1 MIEPV
6 KSPPQLP
13 GRLSSRSDR
22 VFEIVILLLASI
34 IALIFVLSVYQ
45 LGKESWPALQKFG
58 LNFFTS
64 RTWNPV
70 NGEFGAVSMIAGTLI
85 TSLAALVISVPLA
98 IASALFVAE
107 YAPKWLANPVGYL
120 IELLAAVPSVV
131 YGLFALFV
139 IAPLL
144 AKWQATFFDNLH
156 YPERFAL
163 FTKCS
168 QLWAEN
174 HSSLQ
179 CFFVPNGGAG
189 RGLALA
195 IIILTVMILPYT
207 ASVARDVIRLV
218 PADQREAMYALGA
231 TKWEVISR
239 AILPYARAGIM
250 GGVILALGRAL
261 GETLAVAMGIS
272 AALHEESYLDSRPG
286 YGHVVNSDF
295 AGYHIAANADA
306 PQVEA
311 RWIEHPDPMFGPT
324 GAKGIGEIGIVG
336 VPAAIGNAIYNATG
350 KRLRGLPF
358 TPDKLVE

>member
-6 KSPPQLP
+6 RRPSTPA
-13 GRLSSRSDR
+13 RLSSSSDR
-22 VFEIVILLLASI
+22 TLEWVILLLAAVI
-34 IALIFVLSVYQ
+34 VLVFVLSVYQ
-45 LGKESWPALQKFG
+45 LGRESWPALSRIG
-58 LNFFTS
+58 VEFFTQ

-70 NGEFGAVSMIAGTLI
+70 SGQYGAAAMIAGTLI
-85 TSLAALVISVPLA
+85 TSLVALAISVPLA

-131 YGLFALFV
+131 YGLWALFV
-139 IAPLL
+139 IAPIL
-144 AKWQATFFDNLH
+144 ARWQTTFFSPE
-156 YPERFAL
+156 YPERLAL
-163 FTKCS
+163 YTKCAA
-168 QLWAEN
+168 LWAEN
-174 HSSLQ
+174 QTTLQ
-179 CFFVPNGGAG
+179 CFFVPNSGAG

-261 GETLAVAMGIS
+261 GETLAVAMVIGDSQDVIRS
-272 AALHEESYLDSRPG
+272 IWGNASTMASVIANQFGDAQELLHRSSVVTLGLTLFFLSV
-286 YGHVVNSDF
+286 VVNYV
-295 AGYHIAANADA
+295 ARLIIARLT
-306 PQVEA
+306 P
-311 RWIEHPDPMFGPT
+311 
-324 GAKGIGEIGIVG
+324 KGIQ
-336 VPAAIGNAIYNATG
+336 
-350 KRLRGLPF
+350 
-358 TPDKLVE
+358 

>member
-261 GETLAVAMGIS
+261 GETLAVAMVIGDSQDVIRS
-272 AALHEESYLDSRPG
+272 LWGNASTMASVIANQFGDAQETIHRSSVVTLGLTLFFLSVLVNYL
-286 YGHVVNSDF
+286 
-295 AGYHIAANADA
+295 
-306 PQVEA
+306 A
-311 RWIEHPDPMFGPT
+311 RIIITRLTP
-324 GAKGIGEIGIVG
+324 KGIQQ
-336 VPAAIGNAIYNATG
+336 
-350 KRLRGLPF
+350 
-358 TPDKLVE
+358 